1 MDKIEENIMVQC
13 FRYINENNDKIKEYN
28 FFFRKV
34 GLCNCRFNNLWNI
47 GLNINWIYIYLN
59 KYKRNIECIFFFGRF
74 MELRFIEGILMIFK
88 VKLRDL
94 LWMKRK

>member
-1 MDKIEENIMVQC
+1 MKSNFKIYMDKIEENIMVQC

-47 GLNINWIYIYLN
+47 GLNIDCIFIYL
-59 KYKRNIECIFFFGRF
+59 
-74 MELRFIEGILMIFK
+74 FK
-88 VKLRDL
+88 
-94 LWMKRK
+94 